1 MIRISLET
9 RGTSEISRLVNP
21 AILEKAMNQAASK
34 AVQGI
39 KPIAK
44 ESIIEEFTIK
54 PSKILGRRGRI
65 WGYSEG
71 TNAIVDSKGE
81 RIGLIH
87 YKHSPTQPMHGKT
100 SGGVLSEVRRGEIR
114 HLPHSFINIER
125 HGNMNGVF
133 HRESSK
139 RLPIYQNHG
148 SSLPEMLSA
157 NSVSKRISNI
167 LIRKYE
173 SELARNLT

>member
-100 SGGVLSEVRRGEIR
+100 SGGVLSEVRRGEI
-114 HLPHSFINIER
+114 IER

-173 SELARNLT
+173 NELARNLT